1 MNKPHTSGIVKE
13 KKGHCCLDEIWLCIG
28 QGCLDKEINEK
39 WKIYCW
45 CGYKYEQQ
53 GWYNK
58 YTISYISIVL
68 LFRFVHSDYFPDI
81 LSKPPILS
89 LIVRAVF

>member
-1 MNKPHTSGIVKE
+1 MRNGRSTVGADINMSNKVGI
-13 KKGHCCLDEIWLCIG
+13 
-28 QGCLDKEINEK
+28 IN
-39 WKIYCW
+39 ILYLTFQLF
-45 CGYKYEQQ
+45 G
-53 GWYNK
+53 
-58 YTISYISIVL
+58 TITFLVL